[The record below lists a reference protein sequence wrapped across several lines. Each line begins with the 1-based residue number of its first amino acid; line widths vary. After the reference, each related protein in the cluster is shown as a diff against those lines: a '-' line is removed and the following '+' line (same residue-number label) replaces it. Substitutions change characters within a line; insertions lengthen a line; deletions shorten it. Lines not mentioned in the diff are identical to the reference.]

1 MIKVMLNWIIF
12 WLIAFGSFVAYDAMA
27 ANLMVNTALPDSVIA
42 ALQKAKIPQ
51 ANVAVYVQSVDESK
65 AIVFY
70 NANQS
75 FNPASVMKLVT
86 TNAALELLGRAY
98 RWRTEVYRDG
108 LLSNGVLEGNLII
121 KGYGDPSFNEA
132 EMRRMLVSL
141 QQAGVKEIHGNLVL
155 DKTYFASSVGSRVT
169 FDAETYRAY
178 NAMPSAFLVNARA
191 TSFKFQGD
199 GGSANV
205 VQEVE
210 VPEIKINNQLRLSQ
224 FDCDQW
230 SGEWR
235 SKLGYAVTTKAKATT
250 IAFNGSYAAN
260 CGDKYL
266 ELSLFDDAQY
276 AYFLFRKLWKELGGS
291 FVEGVDKGGLQQQ
304 AVMPTTAVKMLAQ
317 ESKPLSEVIR
327 DINKY
332 SNNLMARQLLLTIAA
347 ETSGLPATEALGG
360 QAIRA
365 WLLSKNTP
373 FNELVIENG
382 SGLSR
387 IERISA
393 QHLGDLL
400 VNAYH
405 GPIMPEL
412 MASLPILGIDGTVMK
427 RLKDSQVS
435 GRAHLKTGSLDGV
448 STIAGYVLDNKNRRW
463 VVVFLV
469 NHALASGAKNAQNS
483 LLEWVY
489 AQP

>member
-108 LLSNGVLEGNLII
+108 LLNNGVLEGNLII

-132 EMRRMLVSL
+132 EMRRLLVSL

-155 DKTYFASSVGSRVT
+155 DKTYFASSVASGVT

-178 NAMPSAFLVNARA
+178 NAMPSALLVNARA

-210 VPEIKINNQLRLSQ
+210 VPEIKINNQLKLSQ

-266 ELSLFDDAQY
+266 ELSLFDDTQY

-304 AVMPTTAVKMLAQ
+304 AVMPTMAVKMLAQ

-400 VNAYH
+400 VSAYH

-435 GRAHLKTGSLDGV
+435 GRVHLKTGSLDGV

-469 NHALASGAKNAQNS
+469 NHALALSAKDAQNS